1 MGLFDKLFKPN
12 SPKMNKNNNPIENN
26 MLKDCIAKLK
36 EWDYIKTEDTVILLS
51 SMYCPVC
58 CIYNH
63 RVFSVYGN
71 DKRFPC
77 LLKMP
82 DFLLKKQC
90 PECGYN
96 PTYGIYFSCTM
107 NKKELNKDI
116 KFSNRP
122 FIDDSP
128 PEVIRHREK
137 LSREAAE
144 FEQFQNEFEWITD
157 NLPDI
162 APKSLSGYKRMKSSN
177 SKNYQNIVNKAKEKG
192 FTIQ

>member
-1 MGLFDKLFKPN
+1 MDIIKKIIKQTI
-12 SPKMNKNNNPIENN
+12 SNNTKGISIENT
-26 MLKDCIAKLK
+26 MLNDCIAKLK
-36 EWDYIKTEDTVILLS
+36 EWDLVKTEDTVELLS

-77 LLKMP
+77 LSKMP

-90 PECGYN
+90 PECDFSF
-96 PTYGIYFSCTM
+96 TYSVYFSDVKS
-107 NKKELNKDI
+107 KKELNKDI

-128 PEVIRHREK
+128 RDVIKHREK
-137 LSREAAE
+137 LAKENAE
-144 FEQFQNEFEWITD
+144 FEQLQDEFEWITD

-162 APKSLSGYKRMKSSN
+162 APKSLSGYKRMKNSN
-177 SKNYQNIVNKAKEKG
+177 SKNYQNIVSKAKEKG
-192 FTIQ
+192 FMIK